1 LEGYTSFSYGTAFC
15 AEGQMRRASLFFVL
29 LSIFGLAIPASG
41 QETGT
46 QRPAGQQE
54 NGFQL
59 GQNYPNPFNPETKIP
74 FVLNED
80 LFGNGQPVV
89 VSVRIFNVLRQFVA
103 APTALGHPRGEGVP
117 LVQLEYDFPGRYEAY
132 WDGHDE
138 LGNQVASGVYFV
150 QLTVNGRSQVMKMF
164 VTK

>member
-1 LEGYTSFSYGTAFC
+1 
-15 AEGQMRRASLFFVL
+15 MRHASLFVL
-29 LSIFGLAIPASG
+29 LSIFVLAAPLSG
-41 QETGT
+41 QDSGDP
-46 QRPAGQQE
+46 RSSGQQE

-74 FVLNED
+74 FVLNDE
-80 LFGNGQPVV
+80 LFDDGQPVM

-117 LVQLEYDFPGRYEAY
+117 LEQLEFDFPGRYEAY
-132 WDGHDE
+132 WDGRDAS
-138 LGNQVASGVYFV
+138 GNQVASGVYFV

>member
-1 LEGYTSFSYGTAFC
+1 
-15 AEGQMRRASLFFVL
+15 MRRLCVFFVL
-29 LSIFGLAIPASG
+29 LSIFGLASPVSG
-41 QETGT
+41 QDAGGTGSS
-46 QRPAGQQE
+46 GQQE

-74 FVLNED
+74 FVLNEEV
-80 LFGNGQPVV
+80 FENGQPVV

-103 APTALGHPRGEGVP
+103 APTALGHPRGDGVP
-117 LVQLEYDFPGRYEAY
+117 VMQLEYDYPGRFEAY

-138 LGNQVASGVYFV
+138 MGNQVASGVYFV

>member
-1 LEGYTSFSYGTAFC
+1 
-15 AEGQMRRASLFFVL
+15 MRRTSLFFVL
-29 LSIFGLAIPASG
+29 LSIFGLALPVAG
-41 QETGT
+41 QDTGEP
-46 QRPAGQQE
+46 RSSGQQE

-74 FVLNED
+74 FVLNEAIFED
-80 LFGNGQPVV
+80 GQTVL

-117 LVQLEYDFPGRYEAY
+117 LVQLEFDHPGRYEAY
-132 WDGHDE
+132 WDGYDE

>member
-1 LEGYTSFSYGTAFC
+1 MGRIC
-15 AEGQMRRASLFFVL
+15 LFFVL
-29 LSIFGLAIPASG
+29 LSIFGFASTLSA
-41 QETGT
+41 QEAGDTGSS
-46 QRPAGQQE
+46 GQQE

-74 FVLNED
+74 FVLNEE
-80 LFGNGQPVV
+80 LFDNGQAVV

-117 LVQLEYDFPGRYEAY
+117 LVQLEYDFPGRYEGY

-150 QLTVNGRSQVMKMF
+150 QLTVSGQSQVMKMF

>member
-1 LEGYTSFSYGTAFC
+1 MNE
-15 AEGQMRRASLFFVL
+15 ELF
-29 LSIFGLAIPASG
+29 
-41 QETGT
+41 
-46 QRPAGQQE
+46 
-54 NGFQL
+54 
-59 GQNYPNPFNPETKIP
+59 
-74 FVLNED
+74 D
-80 LFGNGQPVV
+80 NGQAVV

-117 LVQLEYDFPGRYEAY
+117 LVQLEYDFPGRYEGY

-150 QLTVNGRSQVMKMF
+150 QLTVSGQSQVMKMF

>member
-1 LEGYTSFSYGTAFC
+1 
-15 AEGQMRRASLFFVL
+15 MRHASLFVL
-29 LSIFGLAIPASG
+29 LSIFVLAAPLSG
-41 QETGT
+41 QDSGDP
-46 QRPAGQQE
+46 RSSGQQE

-74 FVLNED
+74 FVLNEEV
-80 LFGNGQPVV
+80 FANGQPVV

-103 APTALGHPRGEGVP
+103 APTALGHPRGEGVQ
-117 LVQLEYDFPGRYEAY
+117 LVQLEYDYPGRYEAY

>member
-1 LEGYTSFSYGTAFC
+1 
-15 AEGQMRRASLFFVL
+15 MRRICVFFVL
-29 LSIFGLAIPASG
+29 LSIFGLAPIASA
-41 QETGT
+41 QEADGG
-46 QRPAGQQE
+46 RSSGQQE

-74 FVLNED
+74 FVLNEG
-80 LFGNGQPVV
+80 LFEDGQSVR

-103 APTALGHPRGEGVP
+103 APTALGHPRGDGVP
-117 LVQLEYDFPGRYEAY
+117 LVQLEYDHPGRYEGY
-132 WDGHDE
+132 WDGRDE

>member
-1 LEGYTSFSYGTAFC
+1 
-15 AEGQMRRASLFFVL
+15 MRRVRVFFVL
-29 LSIFGLAIPASG
+29 LSIFGLASFASA
-41 QETGT
+41 QESGG
-46 QRPAGQQE
+46 AGSSGQQE

-74 FVLNED
+74 FVLKED
-80 LFGNGQPVV
+80 LFDSGQPVM

-103 APTALGHPRGEGVP
+103 APTALGHPGGDDVP
-117 LVQLEYDFPGRYEAY
+117 LVQLEYDYPGRYEAY

-138 LGNQVASGVYFV
+138 FGNQVASGVYFV